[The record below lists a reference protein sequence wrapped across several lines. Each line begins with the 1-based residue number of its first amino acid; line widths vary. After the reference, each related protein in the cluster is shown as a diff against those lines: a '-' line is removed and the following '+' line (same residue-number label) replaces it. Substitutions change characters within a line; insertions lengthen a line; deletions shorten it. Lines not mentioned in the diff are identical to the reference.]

1 MTKIRSLGTPARSS
15 CSRLDL
21 PQAKIPSAARGAKP
35 NRATGVPC
43 CTTSASAPRCRAA
56 ARAIRLIG
64 VASSSTSSTAGLI
77 RLVRF
82 DLPLLPDQIAPPAGQ
97 PAGQPAGNQG
107 RKSIPPYASSG
118 NGGSTVSSSKP
129 VGPSHVNCPTPPLP
143 SQKRLD
149 RQPVVKPP
157 LPAPPRAERSADGI
171 EKPRIAAEDDPRR
184 TWSNRGRRCQ
194 SPAQAAQQTAPS
206 PLAAGP
212 LDRRLRF
219 LPPINAARRPRALAE
234 QRDEPRLV
242 LVVAPGQETE
252 PIARTQRADGREIHQ
267 NAEQPEQVITQPQRM
282 DPGRRQ
288 RKAGRLQR
296 RRLGK
301 PLCLAVDPGVP
312 PVKHFVQFDH
322 AGPIRGRPLA
332 GEQNRRSP
340 LD

>member
-1 MTKIRSLGTPARSS
+1 MLHNQRVRPAAPCRRQGDPLHRRRVLVHQQHR
-15 CSRLDL
+15 RLDSL
-21 PQAKIPSAARGAKP
+21 KVCFG
-35 NRATGVPC
+35 
-43 CTTSASAPRCRAA
+43 
-56 ARAIRLIG
+56 
-64 VASSSTSSTAGLI
+64 
-77 RLVRF
+77 
-82 DLPLLPDQIAPPAGQ
+82 LPLLPDQIAAPAGQ
-97 PAGQPAGNQG
+97 PAGQPAANQG
-107 RKSIPPYASSG
+107 PQVDPAVRKFRQRRIDGFLFQAGRSIACQLPNAA
-118 NGGSTVSSSKP
+118 
-129 VGPSHVNCPTPPLP
+129 PLP

-157 LPAPPRAERSADGI
+157 LAAPPRVERSADGI

-242 LVVAPGQETE
+242 LVVAPGQEVE
-252 PIARTQRADGREIHQ
+252 PIARTQRADSREIHQ

-312 PVKHFVQFDH
+312 PVEHFVQFDH